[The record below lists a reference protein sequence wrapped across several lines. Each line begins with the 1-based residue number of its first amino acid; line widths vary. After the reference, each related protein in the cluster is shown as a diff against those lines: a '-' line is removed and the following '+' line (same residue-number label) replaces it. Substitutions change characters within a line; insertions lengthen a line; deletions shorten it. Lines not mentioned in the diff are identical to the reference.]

1 MPINWDARDPLA
13 RAFVANLLAD
23 NMPEQCQDCNGYK
36 ADDTTPSWVF
46 KEHEIC
52 ECPETKPDNPTYT
65 RIASISVTVAQS
77 WLTQDGELTLAES
90 WKDITEMLIKRLD
103 RAVPW
108 PEVKIEFIEWHGEP
122 EVQKEND
129 DNNKS

>member
-1 MPINWDARDPLA
+1 MPINWDARDSLA
-13 RAFVANLLAD
+13 RTFVANLLAD

-36 ADDTTPSWVF
+36 ADDTTPGWVF

-52 ECPETKPDNPTYT
+52 ECAEYT
-65 RIASISVTVAQS
+65 RMASISVTVAQS
-77 WLTQDGELTLAES
+77 WLTQNGELTLAES

-108 PEVKIEFIEWHGEP
+108 PEVRIEFIEWHGEP
-122 EVQKEND
+122 EKKEND
-129 DNNKS
+129 AN

>member
-1 MPINWDARDPLA
+1 MPIHWDARDPLA
-13 RAFVANLLAD
+13 RAAVASLMAE

-36 ADDTTPSWVF
+36 ADDSTPGWVY
-46 KEHEIC
+46 KEQEIC
-52 ECPETKPDNPTYT
+52 ECAEYT
-65 RIASISVTVAQS
+65 RMASISVTVAQS
-77 WLTQDGELTLAES
+77 WLTQDGELTPAES

-122 EVQKEND
+122 EKKEND